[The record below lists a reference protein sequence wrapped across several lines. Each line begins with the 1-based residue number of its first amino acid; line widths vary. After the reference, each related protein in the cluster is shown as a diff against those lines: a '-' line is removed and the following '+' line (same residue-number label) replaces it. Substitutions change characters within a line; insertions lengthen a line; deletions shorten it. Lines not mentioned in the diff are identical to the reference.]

1 MFIDPFSVFI
11 CGYTVSRCVCD
22 GRAHGFSHT
31 HTVPCLPRCSS
42 SMSVCVHEFVR
53 PERHIQQTGP
63 SVLQCIRSYVHCIH
77 QNGFYCSPVVRA
89 CQAEVAAASAVSVV
103 LSSPNSTLFW
113 HTTPAHY
120 SGTLFPN
127 TTLAPYSGA
136 PQQASVRLSLPD
148 SNINF
153 MLYYI
158 AGRSEDSATIL
169 PRRCASEIGNLF
181 VANESGDL
189 KRLAKKLEVSNFG
202 SHRKRVNLKITSGH
216 RLGN

>member
-31 HTVPCLPRCSS
+31 HSSVSS
-42 SMSVCVHEFVR
+42 SMFFLDVCVCVHEFVR

-89 CQAEVAAASAVSVV
+89 CQAEVAAASAVSMV

-113 HTTPAHY
+113 HIIPAHY
-120 SGTLFPN
+120 SRTLLSHPIP
-127 TTLAPYSGA
+127 AHHSR
-136 PQQASVRLSLPD
+136 QAFVSLCLTR
-148 SNINF
+148 I
-153 MLYYI
+153 
-158 AGRSEDSATIL
+158 
-169 PRRCASEIGNLF
+169 
-181 VANESGDL
+181 
-189 KRLAKKLEVSNFG
+189 
-202 SHRKRVNLKITSGH
+202 
-216 RLGN
+216 